1 MQRNMVLAGGL
12 KLNKPVVKKTNSK
25 KEEPVKESKGF
36 VEFVKKNKEV
46 CIVAGGIA
54 ANYAYKYYQDKYVT
68 DDKKPP
74 VAQ

>member
-12 KLNKPVVKKTNSK
+12 KLNKPVVKKINSK
-25 KEEPVKESKGF
+25 KEEPVKESKGL